1 MVLHVEHST
10 PDEVMETALQ
20 LQSALARELEGPVI
34 VALSGTGRES
44 RRSESF
50 TGKARRCATI
60 SEAKAEAACFVAK
73 NREEPSGSGDFLR
86 MDGRIAF
93 HDYGGEHASIESCL
107 ARILRPC
114 PIISST

>member
-1 MVLHVEHST
+1 MVPHVEHST
-10 PDEVMETALQ
+10 PDEVMETAPQ

-73 NREEPSGSGDFLR
+73 NREEPSGSGDFPA
-86 MDGRIAF
+86 DGWTNCF
-93 HDYGGEHASIESCL
+93 
-107 ARILRPC
+107 P
-114 PIISST
+114 